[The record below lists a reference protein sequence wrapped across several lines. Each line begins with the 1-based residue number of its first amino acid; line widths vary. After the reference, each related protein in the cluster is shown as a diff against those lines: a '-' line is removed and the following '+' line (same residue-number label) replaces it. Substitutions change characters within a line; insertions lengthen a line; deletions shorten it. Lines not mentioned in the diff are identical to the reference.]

1 MSKPKPTRHAP
12 EEVDAYLVSL
22 PDDFRATLQQLRGI
36 IRRIA
41 PDCTERV
48 NYRIPIFRLKRDFV
62 AMSAATKHVGFHT
75 MSKAIPLAMK
85 EELGEEGIWIS
96 GTTFHIKPG
105 AELPEALLVRT
116 LRARLAE
123 LEDVKKEDS
132 K

>member
-1 MSKPKPTRHAP
+1 MRRTKPTRHAP
-12 EEVDAYLVSL
+12 EEVDAYLASL
-22 PDDFRATLQQLRGI
+22 PDDFRTTLQRLRAI

-41 PDCTERV
+41 TDCTERV
-48 NYRIPIFRLKRDFV
+48 NYQVPIFRLKRDFV

-85 EELGEEGIWIS
+85 EELRQAGIWIS

-105 AELPEALLVRT
+105 AELPEGLMEKA

-123 LEDVKKEDS
+123 LDS
-132 K
+132 Y